1 MAKDYAE
8 MLRKAREGY
17 TAATSGTTSGAS
29 QSGAKDYATMLQDA
43 RNRVQGI
50 QPNNDADAAQRAS
63 NARTVAAR
71 YYTNNL
77 QYPGTVKKTP
87 EQQSHD
93 RVVYARQPAVQQQL
107 KSLADMLN
115 GTYTPTITA
124 KQFEEAANGNVPN
137 GINDKQTKRA
147 YKEYKDTYEKYKEL
161 ESQNVHDGTT
171 SRETIKN
178 RSELESL
185 GEQLTQKYAE
195 LIYTAQEAPALEKL
209 APDFVNKTNEF
220 RKLYVDYLSEKD
232 SEKRKEKQAKMS
244 VLGKAI
250 ENMATAH
257 PGLYASKQT
266 TPDGV
271 TMYVPRSDDLPFVTF
286 NGDASKLASFSFG
299 KPAYLSDRMSQGFT
313 NTLQDLKDTADIAMY
328 RLPQQLSATTEQMKS
343 NEQKMFNQHKDYVA
357 KKNIENQEKRAQETY
372 DRYSPYTT
380 SGTAMQILGDLAE
393 NVGYNAPYQILGAIP
408 GVGTGLSTAARFAGS
423 MTDAYG
429 QARVNGATR
438 EQAGLASVLEGANQ
452 GIGELALGGINGAGK
467 SLALKAATKGGLKI
481 ARPLMKTALN
491 AVGSTLE
498 EGFEE
503 VEQDIISYFIE
514 KTYNPDAK
522 LNAKDLAY
530 SGLLGAL
537 TAAPNA
543 VISAPSHHSGFKADT
558 DLINSYIQT
567 ASSVM
572 SESDADATVEAG
584 DNIIKQCDEWI
595 EQSKEV
601 KGEAGEEMRSRA
613 EYIKESIQNTQKSLN
628 DNKET
633 VIKSNTS
640 KNEALNKIANDSV
653 DNVVKNTAGLVDI
666 VSDGN
671 NTKKNDINA
680 TIDYLV
686 GKQNEFRAEMETAI
700 ANGDEQEAQRQ
711 YANFMSAQKA
721 IETLRNQ
728 RSEVQAERSK
738 TETNGNVTSEN
749 NTARTSE
756 NQQAVSEQKQD
767 TVREKN
773 LKDAGFLGVNEDIDT
788 AADEAVKEYGGMRN
802 AVDAVMQLQKEL
814 SNSTDMSDAEKQET
828 LGKLRDINRSIRNRN
843 TARMQSY
850 TNAMTE
856 VLKKYGVKDVEIM
869 DVESD
874 SVRNSTKVNGY
885 YDPKSK
891 KIFISPYIDE
901 AQTAGAVVVHEFTH
915 HGATADGSLVSDIIK
930 AKNTLVDKGEI
941 NGEMFSFDKYAEA
954 YKGESD
960 SYIASEDGEAEV
972 SSLISSGMT
981 AEEAKAKAVENYVNE
996 EIAAHFMQEIM
1007 KNDNALNR
1015 LAKEDRPLLKR
1026 ILDTIVDFF
1035 SGKDAQNRRLAERAA
1050 DKIRAVLRETE
1061 DVEVDNSRKS
1071 GKSMARMQSIADENT
1086 KIGNTGDGRRF
1097 SLSRPTEEAGSLI
1110 AVHNVNEEK
1119 ALKILDA
1126 DGMPMPSIA
1135 IAKADIGHSD
1145 FGNISLVFGLET
1157 VDPKANRNNKVYS
1170 ADVWSPTF
1178 PSVEYEVNQATE
1190 SRIVALYNSIKSKY
1204 GSDVAKALYPYYT
1217 NLSSELDSKGGAKGI
1232 VSSLSNDT
1240 KMMNVFLADTGE
1252 TPVKNVVKE
1261 TSTEMNANN
1270 REMGQYLIDTLG
1282 KEFVNEANPVNGE
1295 TAISARNRFLESHEQ
1310 ELRNALQRYYENNG
1324 LDEET
1329 AKTVVDATRKGELMS
1344 QLVKPAQ
1351 SILSGNTTTTTTTV
1365 DYEATK
1371 EKILDTV
1378 DKKKY
1383 KEWLNNLFGD
1393 AVKNEG
1399 IRNEKDPFTPSG
1411 NRRSF
1416 SATHYP
1422 VTLDNIVKAMRGS
1435 GNVKGA
1441 TTMTENAKAIRSASA
1456 EEYKSID
1463 AIHKNEGRLQKMSES
1478 EITAQW
1484 DAFDNRLYAIIDSL
1498 MDSVPTIDDRL
1509 IESRRIGQVIIE
1521 ASRNPT
1527 ESNIRS
1533 TLEKYSGKGAWYK
1546 FTDQTVSDIQSLV
1559 NDIRKAPTNIFEAK
1573 PERVVSLNEIK
1584 YAVVPDDLGKDTVQR
1599 IADKGI
1605 EVRTYESDNEES
1617 RLETLNKLD
1626 GVRFSKDVDTE
1637 ADSKITQYDIEQLRS
1652 IGSKSIFDFTH
1663 EDIQKSEKW
1672 AKKFYSELGEK
1683 SPFFRAW
1690 FGDWRAND
1698 TEKINI
1704 VSVPTIDIKDA
1715 TLEYGDYHVNDTGWD
1730 VYAGR
1735 TLKDDTTHHSGGERI
1750 NVKSLNSI
1758 ESILQ
1763 NAVLFDTVVS
1773 ENNTNKKAKYTAF
1786 LHKLYTPITYNN
1798 SEYIA
1803 VTTVEEYYN
1812 ESVNDVSRRAYN
1824 LKSIK
1829 IEPADGRL
1837 EKISTSPMSG
1847 TGSAISISDLYS
1859 LVKSNDK
1866 NFKEIPAS
1874 KVVNKDGTP
1883 KVVYHYTNGDFTVF
1897 NTNASGSNQ
1906 GKTHGDG
1913 IYVSTSPTEFKY
1925 AGKNRMELYASIKNP
1940 FEMEL
1945 TPEQADY
1952 ILDKYASKKHDLDA
1966 YDGMY
1971 REHAKSKLTTP
1982 SRVFDYL
1989 NEYAKDNNIK
1999 TSDILSDLG
2008 YDGVHDGSEW
2018 IAFSSEQV
2026 KSATDNIGTF
2036 DPNNPDIR
2044 YSKEVFTSEERQKL
2058 ISQGQLDY
2066 LKRQFVS
2073 MDKTGNY
2080 AKSLPLSAR
2089 NKIAK
2094 MIIGKMGSSGRS
2106 VSINDAV
2113 AALTSAFKAI
2123 DEASGKTPEERFDN
2137 IYKAVEKSAVDI
2149 ANMVRDENINPMYTE
2164 YEDLRKILRETK
2176 LNVSDVKSDIADF
2189 NDWRKAHM
2197 GVLKLGNDGL
2207 AVDTLYQEL
2216 AHSYPELFPDN
2227 IVNASDQLERIGDVS
2242 VMLKKQLGNPITSS
2256 ENYDATVADMTR
2268 AVIAA
2273 YEQGAQTTLAAKNK
2287 QLQSELSVQEKQTAR
2302 IMKAY
2307 ASSVDKMI
2315 KEFDAADAKIS
2326 YLQNKI
2332 SENDARAKME
2342 VDRKKAK
2349 TSISRLTKMLRNPSR
2364 KEHMPE
2370 HWRDSVQNFVDSVG
2384 DSDDKNR
2391 VAGID
2396 DVLSK
2401 MQEYKES
2408 IASDVS
2414 NGTNGVK
2421 LSVNQVDN
2429 LTSVM
2434 SNLRSMIESGGINEK
2449 GHGYTFDISKSK
2461 YNAYVSTV
2469 AEAAASL
2476 ESAIRNENT
2485 ILVNEKTVAANEF
2498 AQELIS
2504 QINKRGKTFDKT
2516 GSEKSGFRKWFSDA
2530 SLDLAAPEIL
2540 FHSMGKNG
2548 DEIANSYRTGQ
2559 NAIAKHKNEYVAY
2572 MKKVLGDSYSTER
2585 NSVRGDLVDVEI
2597 GGKNFKVSKQQL
2609 MSIHLLWNR
2618 AAGRQHLEN
2627 GGAFF
2632 LNRNGEQQSKE
2643 SVVITEDVYN
2653 SLMSKLSKEEIR
2665 IAEATQKFL
2674 ANECAEWGNE
2684 VSMQLYGYRMYND
2697 RDYFPI
2703 AVSKDYT
2710 QTDLTRISDNHRLEN
2725 IGFTKQLQRSKL
2737 PVYIRD
2743 IFDVADKHVEDMAMY
2758 NGYVPTNNM
2767 LERVYN
2773 SGGVKTAIS
2782 EQYGKNGIKYVED
2795 FLRRANGITGS
2806 RGGDTSFMTPSNFM
2820 ENTAK
2825 KTAVAFNL
2833 STGLKQPLSYLRAST
2848 EIEYKYLAKAA
2859 TDSSVFSPKKYA
2871 ALFDEMNEHSGI
2883 AKIKSLGYSDVGFGQ
2898 SVRSQYDEQN
2908 FASAY
2913 NKTKYAW
2920 DKFED
2925 ASMWFAGKMDEA
2937 TWVRLWDACKM
2948 KINDENPSLS
2958 DSEKMKLVT
2967 RKFNQVIGRTQVV
2980 DSILDTAPISYDT
2993 KFKLLNPFMNEPVKT
3008 AANLLYTYQ
3017 ESREAK
3023 KGIEG
3028 KESGK
3033 FGKALTSFV
3042 VTNIVLEPLI
3052 SSMIGVW
3059 RDKEDE
3065 DPEEYLKKVFTRWT
3079 GLSTDDREPTSFTS
3093 VFTSEVIDGIFS
3105 FPFVGTV
3112 YDVMSN
3118 VLKGYSSDSMPVS
3131 AMYDL
3136 FESGMKLYDRVIQG
3150 NDGQKSTFGLTMEF
3164 ISSVAQATG
3173 IPATTIRRDLN
3184 AALRTVLNASKNAL
3198 PGSNLIRWNLNK
3210 LYYNLDNKSARSKKY
3225 FYDILSDA
3233 YANDDKE
3240 VYYKLRDELKEIGV
3254 DSSEV
3259 TKAIEKNG
3267 GEIQPGTKAWRTEL
3281 QAQFS
3286 LPSAGNERVDRAI
3299 ESVYVQCSKIQSL
3312 DEAEAIPNTSG
3323 KYSYKDANGNK
3334 VEMTDIEYSEFVEN
3348 VGVMRY
3354 KLCAEL
3360 TDSNNWSKLNAEQ
3373 KLYAL
3378 GKAYDFVARYYRQ
3391 KFNEDYSS
3399 GDKWMR
3405 PLYGKSLNAKEVA
3418 NTIIGQAFE
3427 K

>member
-29 QSGAKDYATMLQDA
+29 QSGAKDYAKMLQDA
-43 RNRVQGI
+43 RNRVQGV
-50 QPNNDADAAQRAS
+50 QSNNDADAAQRAS

-107 KSLADMLN
+107 KNRAEMLN

-137 GINDKQTKRA
+137 GINDKQAERA

-161 ESQNVHDGTT
+161 ESQDVYDGTT
-171 SRETIKN
+171 SREAIKN

-195 LIYTAQEAPALEKL
+195 LIYAAQEAPILEKL

-220 RKLYVDYLSEKD
+220 RRMYVDYLSEKD
-232 SEKRKEKQAKMS
+232 NEKRKEKQAKMS
-244 VLGKAI
+244 ALGKTI

-271 TMYVPRSDDLPFVTF
+271 TMYVPRSDDIPFVTF
-286 NGDASKLASFSFG
+286 NGDASKLTSFSFG

-313 NTLQDLKDTADIAMY
+313 NTLQDLKDTADIATY
-328 RLPQQLSATTEQMKS
+328 RLPQQLSATTEQMKT

-357 KKNIENQEKRAQETY
+357 KKNIENQEKRAQETN

-429 QARVNGATR
+429 QARVNGASR

-452 GIGELALGGINGAGK
+452 GIGELVLGGINGSGK
-467 SLALKAATKGGLKI
+467 SLVLKAATKGGLKI
-481 ARPLMKTALN
+481 ASPLMKTALN

-514 KTYNPDAK
+514 KTYNPEAK
-522 LNAKDLAY
+522 LNAEDLAY

-543 VISAPSHHSGFKADT
+543 AISAPSHYSGFKADT

-572 SESDADATVEAG
+572 SESDVDATVEAG
-584 DNIIKQCDEWI
+584 NNIIKQCDEWI

-601 KGEAGEEMRSRA
+601 KGEAGEEIRSRA
-613 EYIKESIQNTQKSLN
+613 ESIKESIQNTQKSLN

-653 DNVVKNTAGLVDI
+653 DNVVKNTADLVDV

-738 TETNGNVTSEN
+738 AETNGNVTSEN
-749 NTARTSE
+749 NTERTSE
-756 NQQAVSEQKQD
+756 NQQTVSEQKQD
-767 TVREKN
+767 TVREKI

-802 AVDAVMQLQKEL
+802 AVDAVMQLQKEV
-814 SNSTDMSDAEKQET
+814 SDSTEMPDEEKQAT
-828 LGKLRDINRSIRNRN
+828 LSKLRDINRSIRNRN

-850 TNAMTE
+850 TNAMSD
-856 VLKKYGVKDVEIM
+856 VLKKYGVKGVEIM

-874 SVRNSTKVNGY
+874 SVRSSTKVNGY

-901 AQTAGAVVVHEFTH
+901 AQAAGAVVVHEFTH

-960 SYIASEDGEAEV
+960 SYIASEDGKAEV

-981 AEEAKAKAVENYVNE
+981 EEEAKAKAVENYVNE

-1015 LAKEDRPLLKR
+1015 LAKEDRPLLIR
-1026 ILDTIVDFF
+1026 ILDTIVNFF
-1035 SGKDAQNRRLAERAA
+1035 SNEDARNRRMSELAAG
-1050 DKIRAVLRETE
+1050 KIRAVLK
-1061 DVEVDNSRKS
+1061 DVEGVEVGNSKK
-1071 GKSMARMQSIADENT
+1071 GKNNPQAIFRENAE
-1086 KIGNTGDGRRF
+1086 IGNTSTGRRF
-1097 SLSRPTEEAGSLI
+1097 SLTHETEESGDLI
-1110 AVHNVNEEK
+1110 AVHNVDTDK
-1119 ALKILDA
+1119 LQKILKIGGL
-1126 DGMPMPSIA
+1126 PMPSIA
-1135 IAKADIGHSD
+1135 VTKLDIGHGD
-1145 FGNISLVFGLET
+1145 FGDVSLVFGVET
-1157 VDPKANRNNKVYS
+1157 VDPSANKANKIYS
-1170 ADVWSPTF
+1170 ADVYSPLF
-1178 PSVEYEVNQATE
+1178 PNFEYEVNKDTANKIKEKYQ
-1190 SRIVALYNSIKSKY
+1190 SIKEKN
-1204 GSDVAKALYPYYT
+1204 GIDIARVLQPYFSV
-1217 NLSSELDSKGGAKGI
+1217 NELELELNRRGGVEGL
-1232 VSSLSNDT
+1232 VEWLSNDT
-1240 KMMNVFLADTGE
+1240 NMMNAFLADTGKE
-1252 TPVKNVVKE
+1252 PVKMVVKE
-1261 TSTEMNANN
+1261 VRTELSQSQ

-1282 KEFVNEANPVNGE
+1282 EDVVKEYAPRMGE
-1295 TAISARNRFLESHEQ
+1295 NAIAMRKRWFADHENQ
-1310 ELRNALQRYYENNG
+1310 VRNALKQYYTENG
-1324 LDEET
+1324 IDAET
-1329 AKTVVDATRKGELMS
+1329 AQSLVDNTKNAEIVFSAL
-1344 QLVKPAQ
+1344 KPAK
-1351 SILSGNTTTTTTTV
+1351 SILYGNADTV
-1365 DYEATK
+1365 RTETDYIATQ
-1371 EKILDTV
+1371 EKIAEAVKGDE
-1378 DKKKY
+1378 Y
-1383 KEWLNNLFGD
+1383 KAWLNKLFDGV
-1393 AVKNEG
+1393 VKTEG
-1399 IRNEKDPFTPSG
+1399 IPNGKDPYTPSG

-1422 VTLDNIVKAMRGS
+1422 VTLDNIVKAMRGK
-1435 GNVKGA
+1435 GEVKGA
-1441 TTMTENAKAIRSASA
+1441 ETSTENARAIRSASA
-1456 EEYKSID
+1456 DEFKSIAD
-1463 AIHKNEGRLQKMSES
+1463 VKANENRLKAITEEEAK
-1478 EITAQW
+1478 AQW
-1484 DAFDNRLYAIIDSL
+1484 DSFDERLYNIINNM
-1498 MDSVPTIDDRL
+1498 MDSVKKIDDRL
-1509 IESRRIGQVIIE
+1509 IEERRIGWVIVE

-1527 ESNIRS
+1527 TENIRNM
-1533 TLEKYSGKGAWYK
+1533 LKKYSADSKWFN
-1546 FTDQTVSDIQSLV
+1546 FTEENISEIQSLV
-1559 NDIRKAPTNIFEAK
+1559 NDIRTAPSDIFEAK
-1573 PERVVSLNEIK
+1573 PERVVGIDEIK
-1584 YAVVPDDLGKDTVQR
+1584 YAVVPDDFSKETVR
-1599 IADKGI
+1599 AIADKGI
-1605 EVRTYESDNEES
+1605 EVRTYESGNEES

-1637 ADSKITQYDIEQLRS
+1637 ADFKITQYDIEKLRS

-1715 TLEYGDYHVNDTGWD
+1715 TLEYGDYHINDTGWD

-1837 EKISTSPMSG
+1837 EKISTSPMSD
-1847 TGSAISISDLYS
+1847 TGSTISISDLYS

-1897 NTNASGSNQ
+1897 NTDASGSNQ

-1925 AGKNRMELYASIKNP
+1925 AGKNRMELYADIKNP

-1952 ILDKYASKKHDLDA
+1952 ILDKYASKNHDLDA
-1966 YDGMY
+1966 YDGAY
-1971 REHAKSKLTTP
+1971 REHAKSKLTSP
-1982 SRVFDYL
+1982 IRVFDYL

-2018 IAFSSEQV
+2018 IVFSTNQL

-2036 DPNNPDIR
+2036 DPHNPDVR
-2044 YSKEVFTSEERQKL
+2044 YSKEVFTPEERQKL

-2094 MIIGKMGSSGRS
+2094 MIIGKMGSSGKS
-2106 VSINDAV
+2106 VSTNDAV

-2149 ANMVRDENINPMYTE
+2149 TNMVRDENLNPMYTE
-2164 YEDLRKILRETK
+2164 YEVLRKILRETK

-2189 NDWRKAHM
+2189 NGWRKSHM
-2197 GVLKLGNDGL
+2197 GVLKFGNDGL
-2207 AVDTLYQEL
+2207 AVDALYQEL
-2216 AHSYPELFPDN
+2216 THSYPELFPDN
-2227 IVNASDQLERIGDVS
+2227 IVNASDELERIGDVS

-2273 YEQGAQTTLAAKNK
+2273 YEQEAQTTLSAKNK
-2287 QLQSELSVQEKQTAR
+2287 QLQSELSAQEKQTAR
-2302 IMKAY
+2302 IIRAY
-2307 ASSVDKMI
+2307 ASSVDKMA

-2332 SENDARAKME
+2332 SVNDARAKME

-2349 TSISRLTKMLRNPSR
+2349 TSISRLAKMLNNPSR

-2370 HWRDSVQNFVDSVG
+2370 HWRDSVQNFVNSVG
-2384 DSDDKNR
+2384 DSDGKNR

-2401 MQEYKES
+2401 LQEYKES
-2408 IASDVS
+2408 ITSDVS

-2434 SNLRSMIESGGINEK
+2434 SNLRSMIESGGINKK

-2469 AEAAASL
+2469 AEAAAAL

-2485 ILVNEKTVAANEF
+2485 ILVSEKTVAANEF
-2498 AQELIS
+2498 AQELVS

-2548 DEIANSYRTGQ
+2548 DEIANSYRAGQ
-2559 NAIAKHKNEYVAY
+2559 NAISAHKNEYVAY

-2643 SVVITEDVYN
+2643 SVVITEDVYK

-2710 QTDLTRISDNHRLEN
+2710 QTDLTHISDNHRLEN

-2737 PVYIRD
+2737 PIYIRD

-2773 SGGVKTAIS
+2773 SSGVKTAIS

-2795 FLRRANGITGS
+2795 FLRRANGISGS

-2913 NKTKYAW
+2913 NKAKYAW

-2925 ASMWFAGKMDEA
+2925 ASMWFAGKMDEV

-2967 RKFNQVIGRTQVV
+2967 RKFNQVVGRTQVV

-2993 KFKLLNPFMNEPVKT
+2993 KFKLLNPFMNEPIKT
-3008 AANLLYTYQ
+3008 TANLLYTYQ

-3023 KGIEG
+3023 KGIDG
-3028 KESGK
+3028 KESEK

-3079 GLSTDDREPTSFTS
+3079 GLSTDDSEPTSFTS
-3093 VFTSEVIDGIFS
+3093 IFTSEVFGGVFS
-3105 FPFVGTV
+3105 FPFVGTI
-3112 YDVMSN
+3112 YEVMSN

-3173 IPATTIRRDLN
+3173 IPAVTIRRDLN
-3184 AALRTVLNASKNAL
+3184 AALRTVLNASKYAL

-3267 GEIQPGTKAWRTEL
+3267 GEIQPGTKAWRIEL

-3312 DEAEAIPNTSG
+3312 DEAEAIPNTPG

-3334 VEMTDIEYSEFVEN
+3334 VEMTDIEYSEFIEN

-3360 TDSNNWSKLNAEQ
+3360 TDSNNWSKLSAEQ

-3378 GKAYDFVARYYRQ
+3378 GKAYDFAARYYRQ

>member
-1 MAKDYAE
+1 MPLTKNQINSLSAKE
-8 MLRKAREGY
+8 
-17 TAATSGTTSGAS
+17 
-29 QSGAKDYATMLQDA
+29 
-43 RNRVQGI
+43 
-50 QPNNDADAAQRAS
+50 
-63 NARTVAAR
+63 
-71 YYTNNL
+71 
-77 QYPGTVKKTP
+77 
-87 EQQSHD
+87 
-93 RVVYARQPAVQQQL
+93 
-107 KSLADMLN
+107 
-115 GTYTPTITA
+115 
-124 KQFEEAANGNVPN
+124 
-137 GINDKQTKRA
+137 
-147 YKEYKDTYEKYKEL
+147 
-161 ESQNVHDGTT
+161 
-171 SRETIKN
+171 
-178 RSELESL
+178 
-185 GEQLTQKYAE
+185 
-195 LIYTAQEAPALEKL
+195 
-209 APDFVNKTNEF
+209 
-220 RKLYVDYLSEKD
+220 
-232 SEKRKEKQAKMS
+232 EKRKEFQENLRDYIESYTNPKKITDKNETARFVEQTKPVETGGSPALRAESNPAYINNMSGASARQTLAQNATYGKVFDKNAFLRQQAIS
-244 VLGKAI
+244 AVTPTTVRQSDNVSTNALQRAANRAAN
-250 ENMATAH
+250 NMAIAYTGD
-257 PGLYASKQT
+257 PSKKNTPLASAIDASATFKNVSDEFTKEYNELLDLNLQYKQEKAKISGEKKGT
-266 TPDGV
+266 ISKDAEEHVAKANEIVALIDEKRKKVDALSNQLDTMAAMNPAVYSSKRTYPDGRTV
-271 TMYVPRSDDLPFVTF
+271 YIPSEEKVNS
-286 NGDASKLASFSFG
+286 AIFG
-299 KPAYLSDRMSQGFT
+299 NVAYLGDRASQGV
-313 NTLQDLKDTADIAMY
+313 QSSADDIKDFLSNMTY
-328 RLPQQLSATTEQMKS
+328 GLPQQLSSIAQGKEAMDNAQ
-343 NEQKMFNQHKDYVA
+343 NAWQEHKDKIA
-357 KKNIENQEKRAQETY
+357 LENVEKQGNRAQDTY
-372 DRYSPYTT
+372 ERYSPTIT
-380 SGTAMQILGDLAE
+380 ENGAMTLLGDLSE
-393 NVGYNAPYQILGAIP
+393 NIGYNAPYRLLSMIP
-408 GVGTGLSTAARFAGS
+408 GVGTGLSTTARFGGS
-423 MTDAYG
+423 MIDAYG
-429 QARVNGATR
+429 QARANDATKG
-438 EQAGLASVLEGANQ
+438 QANIAGVLEGVNQ
-452 GIGELALGGINGAGK
+452 GIGELLLGGVNGAGK
-467 SLALKAATKGGLKI
+467 SLLLKAATKGGLKI
-481 ARPLMKTALN
+481 ASPLMKTALN
-491 AVGSTLE
+491 AVGAALE

-503 VEQDIISYFIE
+503 VEQDITSYFIE
-514 KTYNPDAK
+514 KTYNPEAK

-543 VISAPSHHSGFKADT
+543 VISAPSHYSGFKADT

-572 SESDADATVEAG
+572 SEGDVNATVEAG
-584 DNIIKQCDEWI
+584 NNIVKQCDEWI

-613 EYIKESIQNTQKSLN
+613 ESIKESIQNTQKSLN

-653 DNVVKNTAGLVDI
+653 DNVVKNTADLVDV

-721 IETLRNQ
+721 METLRNQ

-756 NQQAVSEQKQD
+756 NQQTVSEQKQD
-767 TVREKN
+767 TVREKI

-802 AVDAVMQLQKEL
+802 AVDAVMQLQKEV
-814 SNSTDMSDAEKQET
+814 SDSTEISDEEKQKT
-828 LGKLRDINRSIRNRN
+828 LSKLRDINRSIRNRN

-850 TNAMTE
+850 TNAMTD
-856 VLKKYGVKDVEIM
+856 VLKKYGVKGVEIM

-915 HGATADGSLVSDIIK
+915 HGATADGSLVRDIIK
-930 AKNTLVDKGEI
+930 AKNKLVDKGEI

-960 SYIASEDGEAEV
+960 SYIASEDGKAEV

-981 AEEAKAKAVENYVNE
+981 EEEAKAKAAENYVNE

-1026 ILDTIVDFF
+1026 ILDTIVNFF
-1035 SGKDAQNRRLAERAA
+1035 SSKDVRNRRMAELAA
-1050 DKIRAVLRETE
+1050 DKIRAVLK
-1061 DVEVDNSRKS
+1061 DVEGVEVESSKK
-1071 GKSMARMQSIADENT
+1071 GKNNPQTIASENAE
-1086 KIGNTGDGRRF
+1086 IGNTSTGRRF
-1097 SLSRPTEEAGSLI
+1097 SLTHGTEESGDLI
-1110 AVHNVNEEK
+1110 AVHNVDTDK
-1119 ALKILDA
+1119 LQKILKIGGL
-1126 DGMPMPSIA
+1126 PMPSIA
-1135 IAKADIGHSD
+1135 VTKLDIGHGD
-1145 FGNISLVFGLET
+1145 FGDVSLVFGVET
-1157 VDPKANRNNKVYS
+1157 VDPSANKANKIYS
-1170 ADVWSPTF
+1170 ADVYSPLF
-1178 PSVEYEVNQATE
+1178 PSFEYEVNKDAANKIKEKYQ
-1190 SRIVALYNSIKSKY
+1190 SIKERN
-1204 GSDVAKALYPYYT
+1204 GIDVARVLQPYFSV
-1217 NLSSELDSKGGAKGI
+1217 NELELELNRRGGVEGL
-1232 VSSLSNDT
+1232 VEWLSNDT
-1240 KMMNVFLADTGE
+1240 NMMNAFLADTGE
-1252 TPVKNVVKE
+1252 EPVKMVVKE
-1261 TSTEMNANN
+1261 VRTELSQSQ

-1282 KEFVNEANPVNGE
+1282 EDVVKEYAPRMGE
-1295 TAISARNRFLESHEQ
+1295 NAIAMRKRWFSDHENQ
-1310 ELRNALQRYYENNG
+1310 ARNALKQYYTENG
-1324 LDEET
+1324 IDAET
-1329 AKTVVDATRKGELMS
+1329 AQSLVDNTKNAEIVSSAL
-1344 QLVKPAQ
+1344 KPAK
-1351 SILSGNTTTTTTTV
+1351 SILYGNADTV
-1365 DYEATK
+1365 RTEPDYIATQEKIAEAAKGDEYEA
-1371 EKILDTV
+1371 
-1378 DKKKY
+1378 
-1383 KEWLNNLFGD
+1383 WLNDLFDGV
-1393 AVKNEG
+1393 VKTEG
-1399 IRNEKDPFTPSG
+1399 IPNGKDPYTPSG

-1422 VTLDNIVKAMRGS
+1422 VTLDNIVKAMRGK
-1435 GNVKGA
+1435 GVVKGA
-1441 TTMTENAKAIRSASA
+1441 ETSTENARAIRSASA
-1456 EEYKSID
+1456 DEFKSIAD
-1463 AIHKNEGRLQKMSES
+1463 VKANENRLKAITEEEAK
-1478 EITAQW
+1478 AQW
-1484 DAFDNRLYAIIDSL
+1484 DFFDERLYNIINS
-1498 MDSVPTIDDRL
+1498 MMNTVKKIDDRL
-1509 IESRRIGQVIIE
+1509 IEERRIGWVITE

-1527 ESNIRS
+1527 AENIRNM
-1533 TLEKYSGKGAWYK
+1533 LQKYGANDKWFK
-1546 FTDQTVSDIQSLV
+1546 FTEKNISEIQFLV
-1559 NDIRKAPTNIFEAK
+1559 NDIRTAPSDIFEAK
-1573 PERVVSLNEIK
+1573 PERVVNLDEIR
-1584 YAVVPDDLGKDTVQR
+1584 YAVVPDDLSKETVR
-1599 IADKGI
+1599 SIADKGI
-1605 EVRTYESDNEES
+1605 GVRTYESGNEES
-1617 RLETLNKLD
+1617 RLETLNTLS
-1626 GVRFSKDVDTE
+1626 GVRFSKDVGT
-1637 ADSKITQYDIEQLRS
+1637 DSISRYDY
-1652 IGSKSIFDFTH
+1652 SKSFAEQIDDYVNGKIPKYDTLVVSKTPEVFQKIGLTPLPMTYGTGHLKEVLNGTKKDHDFGIEVLKKVPEALESPVAIIASKTKPDSSIVAILDLSSRDKPLFAAVEIDGYGMLNKESIDSNAITSIH
-1663 EDIQKSEKW
+1663 ERKNASTLLSDAIAHDREDSISVFYVDKEK
-1672 AKKFYSELGEK
+1672 ATRLLDASGVQSPGPTALPDGYVHSIHDNGSPVKGKFQSVTQTK
-1683 SPFFRAW
+1683 QFKRW
-1690 FGDWRAND
+1690 FGKWD
-1698 TEKINI
+1698 THPE
-1704 VSVPTIDIKDA
+1704 D
-1715 TLEYGDYHVNDTGWD
+1715 
-1730 VYAGR
+1730 
-1735 TLKDDTTHHSGGERI
+1735 
-1750 NVKSLNSI
+1750 
-1758 ESILQ
+1758 
-1763 NAVLFDTVVS
+1763 
-1773 ENNTNKKAKYTAF
+1773 
-1786 LHKLYTPITYNN
+1786 
-1798 SEYIA
+1798 
-1803 VTTVEEYYN
+1803 
-1812 ESVNDVSRRAYN
+1812 
-1824 LKSIK
+1824 
-1829 IEPADGRL
+1829 
-1837 EKISTSPMSG
+1837 
-1847 TGSAISISDLYS
+1847 
-1859 LVKSNDK
+1859 
-1866 NFKEIPAS
+1866 AS

-1883 KVVYHYTNGDFTVF
+1883 RIVYHYTNGDFTVF
-1897 NTNASGSNQ
+1897 NTDASGSNQ
-1906 GKTHGDG
+1906 GETHGDG

-1925 AGKNRMELYASIKNP
+1925 AGKNRMELYADIKNP

-1966 YDGMY
+1966 YDGVY
-1971 REHAKSKLTTP
+1971 REHAKAKLTTP

-2008 YDGVHDGSEW
+2008 YDGVHDGPEW
-2018 IAFSSEQV
+2018 IAFSPNQL
-2026 KSATDNIGTF
+2026 KSSTDNIGTF
-2036 DPNNPDIR
+2036 DPHNPDIR

-2094 MIIGKMGSSGRS
+2094 MIIGKMGSSGKS
-2106 VSINDAV
+2106 VSTNDAV

-2149 ANMVRDENINPMYTE
+2149 TNMVRDENINPMYTE

-2207 AVDTLYQEL
+2207 AVDTLYKEL

-2227 IVNASDQLERIGDVS
+2227 IANASDELERIGNVS

-2256 ENYDATVADMTR
+2256 ENYNAIVSDMTR

-2273 YEQGAQTTLAAKNK
+2273 YEQEAQTTLAAKNK
-2287 QLQSELSVQEKQTAR
+2287 QLQSELSAQEKQTAR
-2302 IMKAY
+2302 IIRAY
-2307 ASSVDKMI
+2307 ASSVDKMT
-2315 KEFDAADAKIS
+2315 KEFDTVDAKIS

-2349 TSISRLTKMLRNPSR
+2349 TSISRLTKMLNNPSR

-2384 DSDDKNR
+2384 DSDGKNR

-2396 DVLSK
+2396 GVLSK
-2401 MQEYKES
+2401 LQEYKES
-2408 IASDVS
+2408 ITSDVS
-2414 NGTNGVK
+2414 NGTSGVK

-2434 SNLRSMIESGGINEK
+2434 SNLRSMVESSGIDKK
-2449 GHGYTFDISKSK
+2449 GYGYTFDISKSK

-2469 AEAAASL
+2469 AEAAAAL

-2516 GSEKSGFRKWFSDA
+2516 GSEKSGFRKWLSDA

-2548 DEIANSYRTGQ
+2548 DEIANSYRAGQ
-2559 NAIAKHKNEYVAY
+2559 NAISTHKNEYVAY

-2585 NSVRGDLVDVEI
+2585 NSVRGDLVDVET

-2643 SVVITEDVYN
+2643 SIVITEDVYN

-2773 SGGVKTAIS
+2773 SSGVKTAIS

-2795 FLRRANGITGS
+2795 FLRRANGISGS

-2871 ALFDEMNEHSGI
+2871 ALFNEMNEHSGI

-2913 NKTKYAW
+2913 NKAKYAW

-2925 ASMWFAGKMDEA
+2925 ASMWFAGKMDEV

-2958 DSEKMKLVT
+2958 DSEKMKLVA

-3008 AANLLYTYQ
+3008 TANLLYTYQ

-3079 GLSTDDREPTSFTS
+3079 GLSTDDSEPTSFTS

-3173 IPATTIRRDLN
+3173 IPAVTIRRDLN
-3184 AALRTVLNASKNAL
+3184 AALRTVLNASKYAL

-3299 ESVYVQCSKIQSL
+3299 ESVYVQCTKIQSL
-3312 DEAEAIPNTSG
+3312 DEAEAIPNTPG

-3334 VEMTDIEYSEFVEN
+3334 IEMTDIEYSEFVEN

-3360 TDSNNWSKLNAEQ
+3360 TDSNSWSKLSAEQ

-3378 GKAYDFVARYYRQ
+3378 GKAYDFAARYYRQ

>member
-17 TAATSGTTSGAS
+17 TATTSGTTSGAS
-29 QSGAKDYATMLQDA
+29 KSGAKDYEKILQDA

-50 QPNNDADAAQRAS
+50 QANDVRDDAQRAA

-77 QYPGTVKKTP
+77 QYPGTVNKTP
-87 EQQSHD
+87 EQQSRD
-93 RVVYARQPAVQQQL
+93 RVVYARQPEVQQQL
-107 KSLADMLN
+107 KTRAEILN

-147 YKEYKDTYEKYKEL
+147 YKEYKNTYEKYKDL
-161 ESQNVHDGTT
+161 ESKVVHNGTT
-171 SRETIKN
+171 RGEAIKN

-185 GEQLTQKYAE
+185 GEQLTQKYVE
-195 LIYTAQEAPALEKL
+195 LIYYAQEAPTLEKL

-220 RKLYVDYLSEKD
+220 RRMYVDYLSEKD

-244 VLGKAI
+244 VLGKTI
-250 ENMATAH
+250 ENMATEH
-257 PGLYASKQT
+257 PGLYVSKQT

-271 TMYVPRSDDLPFVTF
+271 TMYVPRSEDLPFVTF
-286 NGDASKLASFSFG
+286 NGDASKLTSFSFG
-299 KPAYLSDRMSQGFT
+299 EPAYLSDRMSQGFT
-313 NTLQDLKDTADIAMY
+313 NTLQDLKDTADIATY
-328 RLPQQLSATTEQMKS
+328 RLPQQLSSTTEQMKS

-357 KKNIENQEKRAQETY
+357 KKNIENQEKRAQETH
-372 DRYSPYTT
+372 DRYSQYTT

-429 QARVNGATR
+429 HARVNGATR

-452 GIGELALGGINGAGK
+452 GIGELLLGGINGSGK
-467 SLALKAATKGGLKI
+467 SLVLKAATKGGLKI
-481 ARPLMKTALN
+481 ASPLIKTALN

-503 VEQDIISYFIE
+503 VEQDIMSYFIE
-514 KTYNPDAK
+514 KTYNPEAK

-543 VISAPSHHSGFKADT
+543 AISAPSHYSGFKADT

-572 SESDADATVEAG
+572 SESDAEAAVEAG
-584 DNIIKQCDEWI
+584 NNIIKQCDEWI
-595 EQSKEV
+595 EQSKEL

-613 EYIKESIQNTQKSLN
+613 ESIKESIQNTQKTLN

-633 VIKSNTS
+633 VIKNNTN

-653 DNVVKNTAGLVDI
+653 DNVVKNTADLVDV
-666 VSDGN
+666 VSDEN

-738 TETNGNVTSEN
+738 AETNGNVAIEN
-749 NTARTSE
+749 NTARASE
-756 NQQAVSEQKQD
+756 NKQEISEQKKD
-767 TVREKN
+767 TVREKI

-802 AVDAVMQLQKEL
+802 AVDAVMKLQKEV
-814 SNSTDMSDAEKQET
+814 SDSTEMSDEEKQET
-828 LGKLRDINRSIRNRN
+828 LSKLHDINRSIRNRN

-850 TNAMTE
+850 TNAMSD
-856 VLKKYGVKDVEIM
+856 VLKKYGVKGVEIM

-874 SVRNSTKVNGY
+874 SVRISTKVKGY

-901 AQTAGAVVVHEFTH
+901 AQLAGAVVVHEFTH
-915 HGATADGSLVSDIIK
+915 HGARADGSLVSDIIK

-954 YKGESD
+954 YKDESD
-960 SYIASEDGEAEV
+960 SYIASEEGKAEV
-972 SSLISSGMT
+972 SYLISSGMT
-981 AEEAKAKAVENYVNE
+981 EEEAKAKAVENYVNE

-1026 ILDTIVDFF
+1026 ILDTIVNFL
-1035 SGKDAQNRRLAERAA
+1035 SSEDARNRRMAELAAN
-1050 DKIRAVLRETE
+1050 KIRAVLRETE

-1071 GKSMARMQSIADENT
+1071 GKSTARMQSISDENA
-1086 KIGNTGDGRRF
+1086 KIDNTGDGRRF
-1097 SLSRPTEEAGSLI
+1097 SLTRPTEEAGNLI
-1110 AVHNVNEEK
+1110 AVHNVDKEK

-1135 IAKADIGHSD
+1135 IAKSDIGHSD
-1145 FGNISLVFGLET
+1145 FGNISFVFGAET
-1157 VDPKANRNNKVYS
+1157 VDPKSNRYNKVYS

-1178 PSVEYEVNQATE
+1178 PSIEYETNQATE
-1190 SRIVALYNSIKSKY
+1190 SRIVKLYNSIKSKY
-1204 GSDVAKALYPYYT
+1204 GSDIAKALYPYYT
-1217 NLSSELDSKGGAKGI
+1217 NLSYELDSKGGAKGI
-1232 VSSLSNDT
+1232 ISALSDDT
-1240 KMMNVFLADTGE
+1240 GMMNVFLADTGE

-1261 TSTEMNANN
+1261 TSTEMSANT
-1270 REMGQYLIDTLG
+1270 REMAQYLIDTRGADFL
-1282 KEFVNEANPVNGE
+1282 NDANLRDGE
-1295 TAISARNRFLESHEQ
+1295 TSISARNRFLESHEQ
-1310 ELRNALQRYYENNG
+1310 ELRDTLQKYYERNG
-1324 LDEET
+1324 IDEET
-1329 AKTVVDATRKGELMS
+1329 AKIVVESTRKGDLMS

-1351 SILSGNTTTTTTTV
+1351 SILSGNTTTITTTV

-1463 AIHKNEGRLQKMSES
+1463 AIHKNEGRLRQMSES
-1478 EITAQW
+1478 EIKAQW
-1484 DAFDNRLYAIIDSL
+1484 DTFDNRLYAIIDSL

-1559 NDIRKAPTNIFEAK
+1559 NDIREAPTNIFEAK

-1584 YAVVPDDLGKDTVQR
+1584 YAVVPDDLDKDTVQR

-1637 ADSKITQYDIEQLRS
+1637 TDVRYDY
-1652 IGSKSIFDFTH
+1652 SKSFAEQIDDYANGKIPKYDTLVVGKTPEVFQKIGLTPLPMTYGTGHLKEVLNGTKKDHDFGIEVLKKVPEALESPVAIIASKTKPDSRIVAILDLSSRDKPLFAAVEIDGYGMLNKESIDSNAITSIH
-1663 EDIQKSEKW
+1663 ERKNASTLLSDAIAHDMDDSISVFYVDKEKATRLLDASGVQFPGPTALPDGYVHSIHDNGSPVKS
-1672 AKKFYSELGEK
+1672 KFQSVTQTK
-1683 SPFFRAW
+1683 QFKRW
-1690 FGDWRAND
+1690 FGKWD
-1698 TEKINI
+1698 THPE
-1704 VSVPTIDIKDA
+1704 D
-1715 TLEYGDYHVNDTGWD
+1715 
-1730 VYAGR
+1730 
-1735 TLKDDTTHHSGGERI
+1735 
-1750 NVKSLNSI
+1750 
-1758 ESILQ
+1758 
-1763 NAVLFDTVVS
+1763 
-1773 ENNTNKKAKYTAF
+1773 
-1786 LHKLYTPITYNN
+1786 
-1798 SEYIA
+1798 
-1803 VTTVEEYYN
+1803 
-1812 ESVNDVSRRAYN
+1812 
-1824 LKSIK
+1824 
-1829 IEPADGRL
+1829 
-1837 EKISTSPMSG
+1837 
-1847 TGSAISISDLYS
+1847 
-1859 LVKSNDK
+1859 
-1866 NFKEIPAS
+1866 AS

-1883 KVVYHYTNGDFTVF
+1883 RIVYHYTNGDFTAF
-1897 NTNASGSNQ
+1897 NTDASGSNQ

-1925 AGKNRMELYASIKNP
+1925 AGKNRMELYADIKNP

-1952 ILDKYASKKHDLDA
+1952 ILDKYASKKHDIDA
-1966 YDGMY
+1966 YDGAY
-1971 REHAKSKLTTP
+1971 REHAKRKLTTP

-1999 TSDILSDLG
+1999 TSDILSDIG

-2018 IAFSSEQV
+2018 IAFSPEQV

-2036 DPNNPDIR
+2036 DPQNLDIR
-2044 YSKEVFTSEERQKL
+2044 YSKEVFTPEERKKL

-2073 MDKTGNY
+2073 MDKAGNY

-2094 MIIGKMGSSGRS
+2094 MIIEKMGSSGKS
-2106 VSINDAV
+2106 VSTNDAV

-2123 DEASGKTPEERFDN
+2123 DEAPGKTPEERFDN
-2137 IYKAVEKSAVDI
+2137 IYKAVKKSAVDI
-2149 ANMVRDENINPMYTE
+2149 TNMVRDENINPMYTE

-2189 NDWRKAHM
+2189 NDWRKAHI
-2197 GVLKLGNDGL
+2197 GVLKLGNEGL
-2207 AVDTLYQEL
+2207 SVDTLYQEL
-2216 AHSYPELFPDN
+2216 AQSYPELFPDN
-2227 IVNASDQLERIGDVS
+2227 IVNASDELERIGDVS

-2256 ENYDATVADMTR
+2256 ENYDEIVSDMTR

-2273 YEQGAQTTLAAKNK
+2273 YEQEAQTTLSAKNK
-2287 QLQSELSVQEKQTAR
+2287 QLQSELSAHEKQIAR
-2302 IMKAY
+2302 IIRAY
-2307 ASSVDKMI
+2307 ASSIDKMT
-2315 KEFDAADAKIS
+2315 KEFDTVDAKIS

-2332 SENDARAKME
+2332 SENDERAKME

-2349 TSISRLTKMLRNPSR
+2349 TSISRMTKMLNNPSR

-2370 HWRDSVQNFVDSVG
+2370 HWRDSIQNFVDSVG
-2384 DSDDKNR
+2384 DSEGKNR

-2401 MQEYKES
+2401 LQGYKES
-2408 IASDVS
+2408 ITSDAS
-2414 NGTNGVK
+2414 NGTSGVK

-2429 LTSVM
+2429 LISVM
-2434 SNLRSMIESGGINEK
+2434 SNLRSMIESGGIDKK
-2449 GHGYTFDISKSK
+2449 GYGYTFDISKSK

-2469 AEAAASL
+2469 AETAAAL

-2485 ILVNEKTVAANEF
+2485 ILVNEKTVSANEF

-2516 GSEKSGFRKWFSDA
+2516 GSEKSRFRKWFSDA
-2530 SLDLAAPEIL
+2530 SLDIAAPEIL

-2548 DEIANSYRTGQ
+2548 DEIANSYRAGQ
-2559 NAIAKHKNEYVAY
+2559 NAISTHKNEYVSY

-2643 SVVITEDVYN
+2643 SVVITEDVYK
-2653 SLMSKLSKEEIR
+2653 SLMNKLSKEEIR

-2710 QTDLTRISDNHRLEN
+2710 QTDLSRISDNHRLEN

-2758 NGYVPTNNM
+2758 NGYVPTNNI

-2773 SGGVKTAIS
+2773 SSGVKTAIS

-2795 FLRRANGITGS
+2795 FLRRANGISGS

-2833 STGLKQPLSYLRAST
+2833 STGLKQPLSYIRAST

-2913 NKTKYAW
+2913 NKAKYAW

-2925 ASMWFAGKMDEA
+2925 ASMWFAGKMDEI

-2993 KFKLLNPFMNEPVKT
+2993 KFKLLNPFMNEPIKT
-3008 AANLLYTYQ
+3008 TANLLYTYQ

-3023 KGIEG
+3023 KGIDG

-3033 FGKALTSFV
+3033 FCKALTSFV

-3052 SSMIGVW
+3052 SSMIGVY

-3079 GLSTDDREPTSFTS
+3079 GISTDDSEPTSFTS
-3093 VFTSEVIDGIFS
+3093 IFTSEVVDGIFS
-3105 FPFVGTV
+3105 FPFIGTI
-3112 YDVMSN
+3112 YEAMSN

-3136 FESGMKLYDRVIQG
+3136 FESGTKLYDRVLKG
-3150 NDGQKSTFGLTMEF
+3150 NDGQKSTFGITIEF

-3173 IPATTIRRDLN
+3173 IPASTIRRDLN
-3184 AALRTVLNASKNAL
+3184 AALRTVLNASKDAL

-3225 FYDILSDA
+3225 FYDILYDA
-3233 YANDDKE
+3233 YENDDKE

-3312 DEAEAIPNTSG
+3312 DESEAIPSTPG
-3323 KYSYKDANGNK
+3323 KYSYNDANGNK
-3334 VEMTDIEYSEFVEN
+3334 IEMTDIEYSEFIEN

-3378 GKAYDFVARYYRQ
+3378 GKAYDFAARYYRQ

-3405 PLYGKSLNAKEVA
+3405 TLYGNSLNAKDVA
-3418 NTIIGQAFE
+3418 NTIIGQAFDR
-3427 K
+3427 

>member
-17 TAATSGTTSGAS
+17 TAATSGTTSGANK
-29 QSGAKDYATMLQDA
+29 SGAKDYAKMLQDA

-107 KSLADMLN
+107 KNRADMLN

-286 NGDASKLASFSFG
+286 NGDASKLTSFSFG

-357 KKNIENQEKRAQETY
+357 IKNIENQENRAQETY

-543 VISAPSHHSGFKADT
+543 VISAPSHYSGFKADA

-572 SESDADATVEAG
+572 SESDADATVETG
-584 DNIIKQCDEWI
+584 NNIIKQCDEWI

-601 KGEAGEEMRSRA
+601 KGEAGKEMRSRA
-613 EYIKESIQNTQKSLN
+613 ESIKESIQNTQKTLN

-653 DNVVKNTAGLVDI
+653 DNIVKNTADLVDV

-686 GKQNEFRAEMETAI
+686 GKRNEFRAEIETAI

-738 TETNGNVTSEN
+738 AETNGNVTSEN

-767 TVREKN
+767 TVREKI

-901 AQTAGAVVVHEFTH
+901 AQAAGAVVVHEFTH

-960 SYIASEDGEAEV
+960 SYITSEDGKAEV

-981 AEEAKAKAVENYVNE
+981 EEEAKAKAVENYVNE

-1007 KNDNALNR
+1007 RNDNALNR

-1026 ILDTIVDFF
+1026 ILDTIVNFF
-1035 SGKDAQNRRLAERAA
+1035 SRKDARNRRMAELAA
-1050 DKIRAVLRETE
+1050 DKIRAVLK
-1061 DVEVDNSRKS
+1061 DVEGVEVGNPKIGKNNPQAISR
-1071 GKSMARMQSIADENT
+1071 ENAE
-1086 KIGNTGDGRRF
+1086 IGNTSTGRRF
-1097 SLSRPTEEAGSLI
+1097 SLTHETEESGDLI
-1110 AVHNVNEEK
+1110 AVHNVDTGK
-1119 ALKILDA
+1119 LQKILKIG
-1126 DGMPMPSIA
+1126 GMPMPSIA
-1135 IAKADIGHSD
+1135 VTKLDIGHGD
-1145 FGNISLVFGLET
+1145 FGDVSLVFGVET
-1157 VDPKANRNNKVYS
+1157 VDPSANKANKIYS
-1170 ADVWSPTF
+1170 ADVYSPLF
-1178 PSVEYEVNQATE
+1178 PSFEYEVNKDAANKIKGKYQ
-1190 SRIVALYNSIKSKY
+1190 SIKEKS
-1204 GSDVAKALYPYYT
+1204 GIDVARVLQPYFSANAL
-1217 NLSSELDSKGGAKGI
+1217 ELELNRRGGVEGL
-1232 VSSLSNDT
+1232 VEWLSNDT
-1240 KMMNVFLADTGE
+1240 NMMNAFLADTGKE
-1252 TPVKNVVKE
+1252 PVKMVVKE
-1261 TSTEMNANN
+1261 VRTELSQSQ

-1282 KEFVNEANPVNGE
+1282 EDVVKEYAPRMGE
-1295 TAISARNRFLESHEQ
+1295 NAIAMRKRWFADHENQ
-1310 ELRNALQRYYENNG
+1310 VRNALKQYYTENG
-1324 LDEET
+1324 IDAET
-1329 AKTVVDATRKGELMS
+1329 AQSLVDNTKNAEIVSSAL
-1344 QLVKPAQ
+1344 KPAK
-1351 SILSGNTTTTTTTV
+1351 SILYGNADTV
-1365 DYEATK
+1365 RTETDYIATQEKIAEAAKGDEYEA
-1371 EKILDTV
+1371 
-1378 DKKKY
+1378 
-1383 KEWLNNLFGD
+1383 WLNDLFDGV
-1393 AVKNEG
+1393 VKTEG
-1399 IRNEKDPFTPSG
+1399 IPNGKDPYTPSG

-1422 VTLDNIVKAMRGS
+1422 VTLDNIVKAMRGK
-1435 GNVKGA
+1435 GDVKGA
-1441 TTMTENAKAIRSASA
+1441 ETSTENARAIRSASA
-1456 EEYKSID
+1456 DEFKSIAD
-1463 AIHKNEGRLQKMSES
+1463 VKANENRLKAITEEEAK
-1478 EITAQW
+1478 AQW
-1484 DAFDNRLYAIIDSL
+1484 DSFDERLYNIINS
-1498 MDSVPTIDDRL
+1498 MMNTVKKIDDRL
-1509 IESRRIGQVIIE
+1509 IEERRIGWVIAE

-1527 ESNIRS
+1527 TENIRNM
-1533 TLEKYSGKGAWYK
+1533 LQKYGANDKWFN
-1546 FTDQTVSDIQSLV
+1546 FTEENISEIQSLV
-1559 NDIRKAPTNIFEAK
+1559 NDIRTAPSDIFEAK

-1584 YAVVPDDLGKDTVQR
+1584 YAVVPDDLSKETVR
-1599 IADKGI
+1599 SIANKGI
-1605 EVRTYESDNEES
+1605 EVRTYESGNEES

-1626 GVRFSKDVDTE
+1626 NVRFSKDVGT
-1637 ADSKITQYDIEQLRS
+1637 DSNSRYDY
-1652 IGSKSIFDFTH
+1652 SKSFAEQIDDYINGKIPKYDTLVVGKTPEVFQKIGLNPLPMTYGTGHLKEVLNGTKEDHDFGIEVLKKVPEALESPVAILASKTKPDSSIVAILDLSSENKPLFAAVEIDGYGQMNKERVDANAITSIH
-1663 EDIQKSEKW
+1663 ERSNAVNQILNAITNDSDTSNLLFYVDKEKTVDLLN
-1672 AKKFYSELGEK
+1672 ASGVQFPGGKTVPNGFVHSIHDNGSPVKGKFRNVTQTK
-1683 SPFFRAW
+1683 QFKRW
-1690 FGDWRAND
+1690 FGDW
-1698 TEKINI
+1698 E
-1704 VSVPTIDIKDA
+1704 
-1715 TLEYGDYHVNDTGWD
+1715 
-1730 VYAGR
+1730 
-1735 TLKDDTTHHSGGERI
+1735 THPEG
-1750 NVKSLNSI
+1750 
-1758 ESILQ
+1758 
-1763 NAVLFDTVVS
+1763 
-1773 ENNTNKKAKYTAF
+1773 
-1786 LHKLYTPITYNN
+1786 
-1798 SEYIA
+1798 
-1803 VTTVEEYYN
+1803 
-1812 ESVNDVSRRAYN
+1812 
-1824 LKSIK
+1824 
-1829 IEPADGRL
+1829 
-1837 EKISTSPMSG
+1837 
-1847 TGSAISISDLYS
+1847 
-1859 LVKSNDK
+1859 
-1866 NFKEIPAS
+1866 AS

-1925 AGKNRMELYASIKNP
+1925 AGKNRMELYADIKNP

-1971 REHAKSKLTTP
+1971 REHAKSKLTAP

-2018 IAFSSEQV
+2018 IAFSPEQV
-2026 KSATDNIGTF
+2026 KSATDNIGIF

-2106 VSINDAV
+2106 VSTNDAV

-2559 NAIAKHKNEYVAY
+2559 NAISKHKNEYVAY

-2773 SGGVKTAIS
+2773 SSGVKTAIS

-2937 TWVRLWDACKM
+2937 TWVRLWNACKM

-3240 VYYKLRDELKEIGV
+3240 VYYKLRDELKEINV

-3312 DEAEAIPNTSG
+3312 DEAEAIPNTPG

-3378 GKAYDFVARYYRQ
+3378 GKAYDFAARYYRQ